1 MNPETLEK
9 IRENFEKE
17 GLRRGYEGELLAQYV
32 NAAMEYWNRVGSKP
46 KNHKNV
52 SQFTSGR

>member
-32 NAAMEYWNRVGSKP
+32 NAGVLESSRK
-46 KNHKNV
+46 
-52 SQFTSGR
+52 